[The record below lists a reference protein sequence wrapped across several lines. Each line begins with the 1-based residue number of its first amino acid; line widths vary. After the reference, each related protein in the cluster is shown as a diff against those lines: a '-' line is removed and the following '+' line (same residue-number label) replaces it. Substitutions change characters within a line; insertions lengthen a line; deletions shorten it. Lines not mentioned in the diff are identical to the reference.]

1 MSGANVPLS
10 PEEAP
15 PSKAV
20 RGLLKVVREDPNI
33 EAWVKRNV
41 NDKDRASPAFIK
53 DLVCA
58 ICFSCIVIGEEWT
71 NNIDLV
77 S

>member
-15 PSKAV
+15 SKAV
-20 RGLLKVVREDPNI
+20 RGLLRVVLEEPSI
-33 EAWVKRNV
+33 EAWVKRSV
-41 NDKDRASPAFIK
+41 SDQDRASPAFIK

-58 ICFSCIVIGEEWT
+58 ICFSCIVIGEAGPM
-71 NNIDLV
+71 NVGLV